1 MEFSPRVANLE
12 TVEASLRSWNPIINI
27 KSSDFGSG
35 AETTLALHR
44 VVDFETAE
52 EADKTFTGMAITKLY
67 SNTLEYNIQAT
78 LNWINSAGE
87 ENQLEKILEKG
98 RDWCLATPNIENFP
112 KTHQVSFIL
121 LALKLLKF
129 SQF

>member
-12 TVEASLRSWNPIINI
+12 TVKSSLRSWNSIINI

-35 AETTLALHR
+35 GETTLALHR

-52 EADKTFTGMAITKLY
+52 DAQKTFNGMTINKLY

-78 LNWINSAGE
+78 LKWIDSAGE
-87 ENQLEKILEKG
+87 ENQIAKILEKG
-98 RDWCLATPNIENFP
+98 RDWCLATPKIENFP
-112 KTHQVSFIL
+112 KTHKVSLIL
-121 LALKLLKF
+121 F
-129 SQF
+129 V

>member
-52 EADKTFTGMAITKLY
+52 EADKTFTGMTITKLY

-112 KTHQVSFIL
+112 KTHQVSFICSL
-121 LALKLLKF
+121 ENF
-129 SQF
+129 